1 MKILL
6 GIKATLGL
14 PVAPN
19 DGRKGSTYFYGEDMG
34 TRKSSHS
41 SFDFSMHDL
50 EAQVANVSF
59 LKYLKKLISFYIT
72 IFNYLVPRYYF
83 YDESVERE
91 PISVL

>member
-1 MKILL
+1 MKLLL
-6 GIKATLGL
+6 GTKTTLGL

-59 LKYLKKLISFYIT
+59 LKYLKKKTNFILYNYIQL
-72 IFNYLVPRYYF
+72 FNT
-83 YDESVERE
+83 
-91 PISVL
+91 

>member
-59 LKYLKKLISFYIT
+59 LNRFWCYRTLFSFT
-72 IFNYLVPRYYF
+72 TCF
-83 YDESVERE
+83 
-91 PISVL
+91 